1 MKKVVS
7 LMVVFCMVVVL
18 FAACATPD
26 GTESTTPS
34 EAVSASED
42 ASAETSGDD
51 ASGVIP
57 PKNGET
63 YHIGY
68 SVGEFTFALCAQTAV
83 LFEEECQ
90 SRGLLYTVTDGE
102 KDATK
107 QIDDINAL
115 IEKGVDAL
123 LVLPTDG
130 NAVAAGVESAYE
142 AGIPV
147 FVILRDMP
155 TVQDKYVAFSGTDDV
170 ELGKI
175 AGQWIVDAVGE
186 EGNIVYITGTP
197 GLSTAENRTAGFHEI
212 VDQYPNVKILAEQAG
227 NYSRA
232 TAMDVMAAI
241 LQANPEIDA
250 VWCANDEMAGGAI
263 QAIDAANRN
272 GILVGGANLQA
283 DAYQRLLDGT
293 QAADVTTPPQMVIA
307 ALDAALA
314 YLNGEEVD
322 KILLYPLDLVTKDNA
337 EQFEDQIY

>member
-1 MKKVVS
+1 MKKVVM
-7 LMVVFCMVVVL
+7 LVVVFCMVAVL
-18 FAACATPD
+18 FTGCSTPD
-26 GTESTTPS
+26 NTASTSPS
-34 EAVSASED
+34 ENINGSEPFLSETIDVS
-42 ASAETSGDD
+42 TSGI
-51 ASGVIP
+51 IP
-57 PKNGET
+57 PKNGKT

-83 LFEEECQ
+83 LFEAECQ
-90 SRGLLYTVTDGE
+90 ERGLLYTVTDGE
-102 KDATK
+102 KDASK
-107 QIDDINAL
+107 QIDDINVL

-130 NAVAAGVESAYE
+130 NAVAAGVEAAYD

-155 TVQDKYVAFSGTDDV
+155 TVKDKYVAFSGTDDI

-175 AGQWIVDAVGE
+175 AGNWIVDAVG
-186 EGNIVYITGTP
+186 GAGKIVYITGTP
-197 GLSTAENRTAGFHEI
+197 GLSTAENRTAGFHQI
-212 VDQYPNVKILAEQAG
+212 VDQFPDIKILAEQAG

-232 TAMDVMAAI
+232 KAMDVMSAI

-263 QAIDAANRN
+263 QAIDAAKRN

-314 YLNGEEVD
+314 YLNGNKVEKV
-322 KILLYPLDLVTKDNA
+322 LLYPLDLVTKDNA
-337 EQFEDQIY
+337 KEFADQIY